1 MGGIYWLASYPK
13 SGNTWFRTVLAN
25 YLSDSDQPVGIND
38 LNTGA
43 IASSRAW
50 VDEVLG
56 VDTADLT
63 QGEIDALR
71 PEVYRWTV
79 AERPDLVRY
88 HKIHDAYSRRRD
100 GTPLVDNA
108 ATLGAIY
115 ILRNPLDIVPSLAN
129 HDGIDLDLAI
139 DYMANPLHCLAR
151 SKVKMPRQLLQRIGS
166 WSQHVES
173 WVDAADIRV
182 QILRYEDMQSDP
194 VSAFGSAFN
203 FMGLSIRSD
212 KLKRAIT
219 ACRFEK
225 LAAQEETDGFVD
237 RPLKNKR
244 FFRKGIVG
252 DWRETLTSSQIDRVI
267 ESHSPVMRRFG
278 YLDRNNSPLF

>member
-25 YLSDSDQPVGIND
+25 YLSESDQPVGIND
-38 LNTGA
+38 LNIGT

-50 VDEVLG
+50 ADEVLG

-63 QGEIDALR
+63 QNEIDKLR

-79 AERPDLVRY
+79 TEKPDLVRY
-88 HKIHDAYSRRRD
+88 HKIHDAYSQRPDR
-100 GTPLVDNA
+100 TPIVDSV

-129 HDGIDLDLAI
+129 HDGIELDLAI
-139 DYMANPLHCLAR
+139 DHMADPLHCLAR
-151 SKVKMPRQLLQRIGS
+151 SRIKIPRQLMQHIGS

-173 WVDAADIRV
+173 WADATGIRV
-182 QILRYEDMQSDP
+182 EILRYEDMQSDP

-203 FMGLSIRSD
+203 FMELPTQPR
-212 KLKRAIT
+212 KLESAII
-219 ACRFEK
+219 ASKFEK
-225 LAAQEETDGFVD
+225 LAAQEDAVGFID
-237 RPLKNKR
+237 RPAKNKK

-252 DWRETLTSSQIDRVI
+252 DWRETLNAAQIDRVI
-267 ESHSPVMRRFG
+267 QSHSSVMRRFG
-278 YLDRNNSPLF
+278 YLDDHNRPLF

>member
-25 YLSDSDQPVGIND
+25 YLSESDQPIGINNLD
-38 LNTGA
+38 TGA

-50 VDEVLG
+50 ADEVLG

-63 QGEIDALR
+63 QNEIDALR
-71 PEVYRWTV
+71 PAVYRWTV
-79 AERPDLVRY
+79 AERPDLIRY
-88 HKIHDAYSRRRD
+88 HKIHDAYSRGPD
-100 GTPLVDNA
+100 GNPLIDSF
-108 ATLGAIY
+108 ATLGDIY
-115 ILRNPLDIVPSLAN
+115 IMRNPLDIIPSLAN

-139 DYMANPLHCLAR
+139 DYLADPLHYLAK
-151 SKVKMPRQLLQRIGS
+151 SKTKLARQLLQRVGN

-173 WVDAADIRV
+173 WVDAFGMRV

-194 VSAFGSAFN
+194 VSAFGSALN
-203 FMGLSIRSD
+203 FMELSINSD
-212 KLKRAIT
+212 KLNRAIA

-225 LAAQEETDGFVD
+225 LAAQEEKEGFID
-237 RPLKNKR
+237 RPLNNKK

-252 DWRETLTSSQIDRVI
+252 DWRETLIASQIDRVI
-267 ESHSPVMRRFG
+267 QSHSTAMRRFG
-278 YLDRNNSPLF
+278 YLDDHNSPLF